1 MNQEHAWYWGWTTLD
16 ELARRARGIVDRG
29 FTAPGWDPFG
39 YAGLAPDERGVSG
52 GGAARYTDDWQAGR
66 QAGLAESVGRGG

>member
-1 MNQEHAWYWGWTTLD
+1 MPGTGSGRLSTSSPGG
-16 ELARRARGIVDRG
+16 RGIVDRG